1 MADSFPKKEDLTIC
15 FAHAAYALGD
25 KFGERK
31 TGLSFVEIRD
41 PAELKARIGEMDV
54 VVTSGMWRNE
64 LLDGA
69 TRLRFVQS
77 ISAGTDQYDKAAF
90 AAKGIR
96 LASAQGANEKA
107 VAEHAL
113 ALMLAISRHLVDAVD
128 NQRKRHWRPMIADP
142 DAREAELGGQTLL
155 IVGIGRIGQRA
166 AALAKAF
173 GMDVIGVR
181 RNPEAGGGAADS
193 VHGFGDLPNLLPKAD
208 FVLLS
213 CPLTPETENMIDAA
227 ALAAMKPTAYLVNM
241 ARGRCV
247 DQDALIAALDSG
259 AIAGA
264 ALDTVPE
271 EPLPESSPL
280 WNAKNIF
287 ITPHAGGETQHYEN
301 RIIDLLMEN
310 LGRLERGDG
319 ELKNQIV

>member
-1 MADSFPKKEDLTIC
+1 
-15 FAHAAYALGD
+15 
-25 KFGERK
+25 
-31 TGLSFVEIRD
+31 
-41 PAELKARIGEMDV
+41 V

-64 LLDGA
+64 LLGRA

-77 ISAGTDQYDKAAF
+77 ISAGTDQYDKADF

-128 NQRKRHWRPMIADP
+128 NQRKRYWRPMIASP

-155 IVGIGRIGQRA
+155 IIGLGRIGQRA

-173 GMDVIGVR
+173 GMTVTGVR

-193 VHGFGDLPNLLPKAD
+193 VHAFGYLPNLLPKAD
-208 FVLLS
+208 FVLLT
-213 CPLTPETENMIDAA
+213 CPLTPETENMIGAA

-259 AIAGA
+259 GIAGA

-280 WNAKNIF
+280 WDARNIF